1 MILAQSFLITLGRV
15 GVKRNKR
22 SRLFGTSMKE
32 DLLTALALV
41 LIIEGL
47 LPVIAPSLWVKV
59 MRDAA
64 RLGNQGIRIAGTI
77 SMLVGALLLYILT

>member
-1 MILAQSFLITLGRV
+1 MGS
-15 GVKRNKR
+15 
-22 SRLFGTSMKE
+22 

-47 LPVIAPSLWVKV
+47 LPGIAPSAWMKV

-64 RLGNQGIRIAGTI
+64 KMGPQGIRIAGIT
-77 SMLVGALLLYILT
+77 SMLLGALLLYILT

>member
-1 MILAQSFLITLGRV
+1 MGS
-15 GVKRNKR
+15 
-22 SRLFGTSMKE
+22 

-47 LPVIAPSLWVKV
+47 LPGIAPSTWIRV

-64 RLGNQGIRIAGTI
+64 KMGPQGIRIAGII
-77 SMLVGALLLYILT
+77 SMLSGALLLFILT

>member
-1 MILAQSFLITLGRV
+1 MG
-15 GVKRNKR
+15 N
-22 SRLFGTSMKE
+22 

-47 LPVIAPSLWVKV
+47 MPGLAPSTWMKV

-64 RLGNQGIRIAGTI
+64 KMGTRGIRIAGII
-77 SMLVGALLLYILT
+77 SMVSGALLLNFLK

>member
-1 MILAQSFLITLGRV
+1 MTH
-15 GVKRNKR
+15 
-22 SRLFGTSMKE
+22 

-47 LPVIAPSLWVKV
+47 LPCLSPGTWLRV

-64 RLGNQGIRIAGTI
+64 RLGTRGIRIAGII
-77 SMLVGALLLYILT
+77 SMLAGAIMLQFLH

>member
-1 MILAQSFLITLGRV
+1 MGS
-15 GVKRNKR
+15 
-22 SRLFGTSMKE
+22 

-47 LPVIAPSLWVKV
+47 LPGLAPSAWMKV

-64 RLGNQGIRIAGTI
+64 KMGPQGIRIAGII
-77 SMLVGALLLYILT
+77 SMLSGALLLYFLT

>member
-1 MILAQSFLITLGRV
+1 MGD
-15 GVKRNKR
+15 
-22 SRLFGTSMKE
+22 

-47 LPVIAPSLWVKV
+47 LPGLAPSAWMKV

-64 RLGNQGIRIAGTI
+64 KMGPQGIRIAGII
-77 SMLVGALLLYILT
+77 SMLSGALLLFVMT